1 MIFMP
6 LASNFEALGEQSQLR
21 RLLIQ
26 GTRVALFV
34 ALPIA
39 SVLFFRGQT
48 FIQLWMGEEYA
59 HTSGTVLKILL
70 VAQIFSI
77 ANFTSG
83 NIAFGLAKH
92 KPFALSVLC
101 EALANLTLSVF
112 LVRRMGI
119 YGVAWGTIIP
129 NLFVQFVFWPRYICK
144 LLDVPFRPYL
154 WQSWIRPFIAAIP
167 FAAACYVSDRLWIAN
182 HLPRFFLQVIV
193 LLPIYF
199 ATFMICFYRE
209 LKGQLSIRF
218 GRLYGSTTGKARSN
232 ESGKIAEHSTP

>member
-6 LASNFEALGEQSQLR
+6 LASNFEARGEQEQLR

-26 GTRVALFV
+26 GTRGALLV

-39 SVLFFRGQT
+39 LALFFRGHT
-48 FIQLWMGEEYA
+48 FIQLWMGDQYA
-59 HTSGTVLKILL
+59 HVSGTVLQILL

-92 KPFALSVLC
+92 RPFALSVVS
-101 EALANLTLSVF
+101 EALANLILSIF
-112 LVRRMGI
+112 LVRRIGI

-129 NLFVQFVFWPRYICK
+129 NLLVQFVFWPRYICK
-144 LLDVPFRPYL
+144 LLGISVWPYL
-154 WQSWIRPFIAAIP
+154 WQSWIRPFFVAVP
-167 FAAACYVSDRLWIAN
+167 FGVACYFTDHVWTAT
-182 HLPRFFLQVIV
+182 HLPRFFAQILA

-199 ATFMICFYRE
+199 AMFIVCFWRE
-209 LKGQLSIRF
+209 VDWQLRPRF
-218 GRLYGSTTGKARSN
+218 GWLYGSSGRKARSG
-232 ESGKIAEHSTP
+232 ESGN